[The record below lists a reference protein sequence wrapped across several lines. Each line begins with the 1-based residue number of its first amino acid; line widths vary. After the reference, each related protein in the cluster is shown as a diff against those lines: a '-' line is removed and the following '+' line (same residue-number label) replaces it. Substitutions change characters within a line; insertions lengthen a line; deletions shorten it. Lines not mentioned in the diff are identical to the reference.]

1 MDQGVIA
8 ETGSYEQLMGHNGA
22 FAKFMKTYLTEHNSD
37 SDSDEEGTK
46 LSMTLL
52 FILLSHE
59 NLTLMHATNNAAI
72 QFTQMH
78 SPISKFAIHF
88 QKNIMVK
95 FTMCRVSIFQLDSAY
110 QQNGLSSLLTHCV
123 KAITIR
129 FSFYKPCH
137 MIFGT
142 RQDN

>member
-52 FILLSHE
+52 FRDLVTRKSDFDACKIIMLQSSLHKCTVFAFF
-59 NLTLMHATNNAAI
+59 LTL
-72 QFTQMH
+72 
-78 SPISKFAIHF
+78 
-88 QKNIMVK
+88 
-95 FTMCRVSIFQLDSAY
+95 L
-110 QQNGLSSLLTHCV
+110 
-123 KAITIR
+123 ITFR
-129 FSFYKPCH
+129 K
-137 MIFGT
+137 T
-142 RQDN
+142 

>member
-52 FILLSHE
+52 FRALVTRLWCVQ
-59 NLTLMHATNNAAI
+59 T
-72 QFTQMH
+72 
-78 SPISKFAIHF
+78 
-88 QKNIMVK
+88 IML
-95 FTMCRVSIFQLDSAY
+95 Q
-110 QQNGLSSLLTHCV
+110 SSLRKQTVQSTDLL
-123 KAITIR
+123 ITFR
-129 FSFYKPCH
+129 KK
-137 MIFGT
+137 
-142 RQDN
+142 